1 MHFLCFKGP
10 DCAVLLTRVKAHRLQ
25 SDFSLRVDSPMR
37 HFDINMDWQ
46 RNDDFWPNMNPKRN
60 LYLISWWGR
69 LDIFVF
75 LWSVARS
82 RELPRTRHTFL
93 NASHW
98 RPIISFA
105 VSVTIYNRDSFS
117 V

>member
-69 LDIFVF
+69 LFEREPLATNHFVCCECHN
-75 LWSVARS
+75 SVRC
-82 RELPRTRHTFL
+82 
-93 NASHW
+93 NAKEMGET
-98 RPIISFA
+98 SFIPA
-105 VSVTIYNRDSFS
+105 EKSFS
-117 V
+117 F